1 MEAFFLSA
9 VNGQRFCLL
18 HRPPAGHPVR
28 GGVVYIHPFAEELNR
43 SRRMVAQQSRALALA
58 GYAVLQLDL
67 DGCGDSSG
75 DFGETTWA
83 SWVADVGLA
92 RQCLADRLGC
102 ASQALWLWGLRSG
115 CLLAAAAL
123 SEAGEAEAAA
133 KLLFWQPVL
142 SGQQHLNQFLRLK
155 IATDLVQGK
164 RGAGTAELMQQ
175 LADGRS
181 VEVGGYTVAP
191 GLAHGLALA
200 SLDVLNPAS
209 RVVCCE
215 VSGTSDPLLS
225 PALSA
230 QLARWQAAGC
240 QATGHAVEGPL
251 FWQAV
256 DSAECPA
263 LMAASLGALQVDT
276 A

>member
-1 MEAFFLSA
+1 MEAFFLRA

-18 HRPPAGHPVR
+18 HMPPAGQTVR

-43 SRRMVAQQSRALALA
+43 SRRMAAHQARAFALA

-67 DGCGDSSG
+67 EGCGDSTGEFG
-75 DFGETTWA
+75 DANWA
-83 SWVADVGLA
+83 SWVADVALA
-92 RQCLADRLGC
+92 RQYLADRLGC
-102 ASQALWLWGLRSG
+102 PPNALWLWGLRSG
-115 CLLAAAAL
+115 CLLAAAVI
-123 SEAGEAEAAA
+123 SEASEAAA

-155 IATDLVQGK
+155 MAADLVQGK
-164 RGAGTAELMQQ
+164 RGGGTADMVQQ
-175 LADGRS
+175 LVAGQS

-191 GLAHGLALA
+191 ALAHGLALA
-200 SLDVLNPAS
+200 SLDALVPAS

-215 VSGTSDPLLS
+215 VSGTGGQPVS

-240 QATGHAVEGPL
+240 QATAHAIEGSL
-251 FWQAV
+251 FWQVV
-256 DSAECPA
+256 DSVACPA
-263 LMAASLGALQVDT
+263 LMAASLDAVQGALP
-276 A
+276 